1 MSLRFTQTIL
11 VRIIGRIFFT
21 KISLFSL
28 LYSDIEKDSSSGMEQ
43 TLEQIKKL
51 IGEPRNYG
59 PTPEEK
65 AEMDRRAMEEK
76 VTTPP
81 YIVSGNLVFNI
92 VCVINPAATD
102 ET

>member
-1 MSLRFTQTIL
+1 MVEYSLLNKFIL
-11 VRIIGRIFFT
+11 NF
-21 KISLFSL
+21 

-43 TLEQIKKL
+43 TLEQVKKL

-76 VTTPP
+76 VT
-81 YIVSGNLVFNI
+81 SSL
-92 VCVINPAATD
+92 
-102 ET
+102 

>member
-1 MSLRFTQTIL
+1 
-11 VRIIGRIFFT
+11 
-21 KISLFSL
+21 
-28 LYSDIEKDSSSGMEQ
+28 MEQ

-76 VTTPP
+76 VSLSHSI
-81 YIVSGNLVFNI
+81 YLQLI
-92 VCVINPAATD
+92 
-102 ET
+102 